1 MVYVSPGET
10 DAQKFP
16 LRRDRSIQI
25 KTVQLSNKRQS
36 GLGRSVLRWPQFEK
50 ELLPNLKLILLVK
63 QLVAT
68 TKYSLGLTT
77 IIK

>member
-36 GLGRSVLRWPQFEK
+36 GLFSYYDF
-50 ELLPNLKLILLVK
+50 
-63 QLVAT
+63 
-68 TKYSLGLTT
+68 KYAITGYYFSKGV
-77 IIK
+77 